1 MVLTRSLPPL
11 ELSAPG
17 GGSLLCSQ
25 MYSVTMWWVL
35 KRYLPFAW
43 EMGEVRVWGVGVST
57 SLNWGWAAS
66 RTSCRMSP
74 SLVERKAPLWC
85 IRDSATSRSTW
96 LRGAGGGGVCMRCQR
111 LGLDTQTPGKLGR
124 DPAPWFFLG
133 APNPSHMHP
142 TPEGTL
148 SPAGG
153 AGVHHHVDLQPLV
166 QEVQGCVLGAERG
179 QDYPWTR
186 TVIGE
191 PGWG

>member
-1 MVLTRSLPPL
+1 
-11 ELSAPG
+11 
-17 GGSLLCSQ
+17 
-25 MYSVTMWWVL
+25 MWWVL
-35 KRYLPFAW
+35 KRYFPFAQ

-57 SLNWGWAAS
+57 SLNRGWVAS
-66 RTSCRMSP
+66 PTSCRMSP
-74 SLVERKAPLWC
+74 SLVERKAPLWR

-96 LRGAGGGGVCMRCQR
+96 LQRGGVHVCMRCQC

-124 DPAPWFFLG
+124 DPTPWFFLG

-153 AGVHHHVDLQPLV
+153 AGVHHHVDLQPSV

-179 QDYPWTR
+179 KGYPQTR
-186 TVIGE
+186 TGILGE
-191 PGWG
+191 